1 MIFQK
6 QITGTTKECLSC
18 GIVLGLTLCLYK
30 MSGSDLLTWVV
41 QHGRVGACIIG
52 PCSVW
57 EIFIKLDGHKMMKT
71 NY

>member
-30 MSGSDLLTWVV
+30 MFGVDLSTWVV
-41 QHGRVGACIIG
+41 QHGAVSARTIG
-52 PCSVW
+52 PFSVW
-57 EIFIKLDGHKMMKT
+57 EVFGK
-71 NY
+71 